1 MTAYSSLLSPIH
13 GVAHGFGDKA
23 SLMPE
28 VLQAWQTTLPDKKQV
43 HGTDTGWV
51 SRPGEALGE
60 LDGVVTDVPGIL
72 LTVLTADCLPVLFCR
87 RDGRRIGAVHAGW
100 RGLLAGILGQF
111 AATLNAAGDSP
122 SRWVAAIG
130 PAAGPCC
137 YEVSQTLVEE
147 FTQRL
152 PFPAALISP
161 RPRYLDLAFIARQQL
176 LTLGFST
183 VDALGHCTLCH
194 PAPAPEQGMRYTSFR
209 RNSKQRERDPTHP
222 TISGR
227 NQHSGLII
235 LPDHGAV

>member
-1 MTAYSSLLSPIH
+1 MYTPLMTAYSSLLSPIH
-13 GVAHGFGDKA
+13 GVAHSFGDKA

-43 HGTDTGWV
+43 HGTDIGWV

-87 RDGRRIGAVHAGW
+87 RDGGRIGAVHAGW

-111 AATLNAAGDSP
+111 AATLNTAGDSP

-137 YEVSQTLVEE
+137 YEVSQTRACLEICV
-147 FTQRL
+147 F
-152 PFPAALISP
+152 A
-161 RPRYLDLAFIARQQL
+161 
-176 LTLGFST
+176 
-183 VDALGHCTLCH
+183 
-194 PAPAPEQGMRYTSFR
+194 
-209 RNSKQRERDPTHP
+209 
-222 TISGR
+222 
-227 NQHSGLII
+227 
-235 LPDHGAV
+235 